1 MANYRDLEF
10 SYACIGDR
18 TSPIGKWSSCAR
30 ELMLDWPVYE
40 ASGAHLRLGQK
51 SLEDQFK
58 ISSSKIEQE
67 SLLISR

>member
-1 MANYRDLEF
+1 
-10 SYACIGDR
+10 
-18 TSPIGKWSSCAR
+18 
-30 ELMLDWPVYE
+30 MLDWQVYE